1 MSSSTT
7 PTAFEQMM
15 LEYIN
20 RARLDPQGE
29 FDALILDAA
38 NGTAVQDNV
47 TNAVGYFGVDLA
59 LFESQL
65 AAFEAVA
72 PLAWNGALSDAAA
85 AHSQA
90 MIDYATANPDRN
102 AQQHQLPG
110 EDTVGTR
117 ITDAGYDWSAY
128 RENIFAHTKDPL
140 HAHAA
145 FYIDWGRDAGGM
157 QDPAGH
163 RLSIL
168 SDGVTELGLSALA
181 APEGLSVGP
190 WVVTQDFANRWDYQ
204 PQLVGVVIDDADG
217 DRFYDMGEG
226 LGGITVTATG
236 SRGTYTTTSWEAGGY
251 QMELPSGRYEVAF
264 TGAGIEGEIVHE
276 VTMGSENLKLDG
288 IAGDATEVVIETVIY
303 GTGENERLTA
313 LDGHDQSL
321 IGSGGADTLEGS
333 DGDNLLIGDRLEAAS
348 QPELA
353 GQVYRLYLATLG
365 REPDATGHDAWT
377 ERLLTG
383 EQSLTQVVTGFVNS
397 PEFRATYGPLDD
409 AAFVALLYENV
420 LGRAPDAVG
429 LDNWV
434 AQLVVGIS
442 REQVVLGFSQSLE
455 LISSTRAEAQRF
467 AAAHSEAGWG
477 DDVFRLYQATLD
489 RAPDLTGF
497 GRWSAELAGGAE
509 YADVAAGFVE
519 SPEFRAMY
527 GALDDEGFVTLLY
540 ENVLGR
546 AADATGLAN
555 WTGQLEAGTSRV
567 AVVEGFAQS
576 AEFIVATTSDY
587 EQWMRDQGTDDRLSS
602 GGGSDVMI
610 GGAGADVFV
619 LAAGETVTVVDLDP
633 WDTLE
638 LTGFGFAGSA
648 DAIAAFETVGADLVL
663 SEAGSDLV
671 LQGAASAGLSD
682 EQILLA

>member
-65 AAFEAVA
+65 AAFEGVA
-72 PLAWNGALSDAAA
+72 PLAWNGALADASA

-90 MIDYATANPDRN
+90 MIDYARANPDRN

-251 QMELPSGRYEVAF
+251 QMELPSGRYDVVF

-276 VTMGSENLKLDG
+276 VTIGSENLKLDG
-288 IAGDATEVVIETVIY
+288 IAGDANEVVIAPVVY
-303 GTGENERLTA
+303 GTAANERLTA
-313 LDGHDQSL
+313 LEGHDQSL
-321 IGSGGADTLEGS
+321 IGSGGSDTLEGS
-333 DGDNLLIGDRLEAAS
+333 DGDNLLIGDRLEAVS
-348 QPELA
+348 EPELA

-365 REPDATGHDAWT
+365 REPDASGHDAWT

-383 EQSLTQVVTGFVNS
+383 EQDLAGVATGFVNS
-397 PEFRATYGPLDD
+397 PEFRATYGGLDD
-409 AAFVALLYENV
+409 AGFVTLLYGNV
-420 LGRAPDAVG
+420 LGRSPDAQG
-429 LDNWV
+429 LANWT
-434 AQLVVGIS
+434 ARLDAGMS
-442 REQVVLGFSQSLE
+442 RAEVVLGFSQSGE
-455 LISSTRAEAQRF
+455 LIKDTRAEAAAF
-467 AAAHSEAGWG
+467 ARDHADATWG

-489 RAPDLTGF
+489 RAPDASGYANWS
-497 GRWSAELAGGAE
+497 GRLADGMA
-509 YADVAAGFVE
+509 YADAASGFVN
-519 SPEFRAMY
+519 SAEFRATY
-527 GALDDEGFVTLLY
+527 GALDNEGFVTTLY
-540 ENVLGR
+540 ENVLDR
-546 AADATGLAN
+546 APDANGLTN
-555 WTGQLEAGTSRV
+555 WTARLEDGMSRV

-576 AEFIVATTSDY
+576 VEFTAATAQEHVD
-587 EQWMRDQGTDDRLSS
+587 WMRGQGVDDRLSS
-602 GGGSDVMI
+602 GGGSDVMF
-610 GGAGADVFV
+610 GGTGADVFV
-619 LAAGETVTVVDLDP
+619 FEAGERVTVADLEP
-633 WDTLE
+633 WDWLE
-638 LTGFGFAGSA
+638 LTGFDFADGA
-648 DAIAAFETVGADLVL
+648 EAVAAFETVGGNLVL
-663 SEAGSDLV
+663 EDEGSMLV
-671 LQGAASAGLSD
+671 LRDAAGALTAD
-682 EQILLA
+682 QILLA